1 MANRSGTDQLA
12 AQQDQAQQKADQQQ
26 AERALQQK
34 IEAERQ
40 KREQAKQLRNKE
52 RKKEEDERKR
62 QEDEARRAALMAATP
77 METQVVSPE
86 AQMDTEMQT
95 LVTNSTLLSLMNGDP
110 SDTVDPNNTEDRS
123 PAKNKPRKLGTT
135 DPKPVQPT
143 KQTVKGVLRTGFK
156 IDNHIHNHPR
166 VLAETSIVLKSDTP
180 VQ

>member
-34 IEAERQ
+34 IKAERQ

-62 QEDEARRAALMAATP
+62 QEDEAQRAASMAATP
-77 METQVVSPE
+77 METQVISPK

-95 LVTNSTLLSLMNGDP
+95 SVTNSTLLSLMNGDP
-110 SDTVDPNNTEDRS
+110 SDTVDPNNTEDRL
-123 PAKNKPRKLGTT
+123 PAKTKPRKLGTT

-156 IDNHIHNHPR
+156 INNHIHNHPR